1 MKEENVKRL
10 ENELRF
16 LEDDAWKSEIEK
28 YSAVLANDK
37 VDTKKLAMEIYQSR
51 GINYQK
57 LNKGF
62 FNTLMETITEFGTL
76 FKNKSGNIRGKMFLE
91 MLVMVLLLVF
101 LKVPFDFV
109 RDLGFDYIELLT
121 NNNILYVIWNLV
133 FLFLYTIV
141 FICTLIVLMRNFNS
155 KYRDK

>member
-1 MKEENVKRL
+1 MKEKNIKNL
-10 ENELRF
+10 ENELRY
-16 LEDDAWKSEIEK
+16 LTNEVKMADIEK
-28 YSAVLANDK
+28 YNNVLANDK
-37 VDTKKLAMEIYQSR
+37 VDIKKIAEEIYLSH
-51 GINYQK
+51 GINYAK

-62 FNTLMETITEFGTL
+62 FNNLIETITEFGSL
-76 FKNKSGNIRGKMFLE
+76 FKNKTGNIKGKMFLE
-91 MLVMVLLLVF
+91 MLCMVLILVF

-121 NNNILYVIWNLV
+121 NNNVLYVIWNLV

-141 FICTLIVLMRNFNS
+141 FICTLVVLMCNFNS